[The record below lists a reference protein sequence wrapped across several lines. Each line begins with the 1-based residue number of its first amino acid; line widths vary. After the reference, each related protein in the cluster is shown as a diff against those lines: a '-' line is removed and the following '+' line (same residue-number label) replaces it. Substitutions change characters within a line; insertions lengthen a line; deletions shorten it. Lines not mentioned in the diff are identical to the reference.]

1 MACEYFSSASANCP
15 FLNSRFPS
23 FFSRARGGGRAPHG
37 ASRLTV
43 SPAFPPTGV
52 ALPLPLWSPW
62 TEAVEPLLLDPLAIF
77 SLESCGTLYL
87 SELPPLFLRCS
98 WWELLDSACGP
109 PSPLP
114 WGFLWAFPM
123 SPLSTGVA
131 DLSSPP
137 TGWLGWTRQAG
148 REREGGE
155 KQRRET
161 EKGKSHPQERVSS
174 YIIVWEERSTWHGAT
189 SNREFQEVEIPNS
202 DLWKG
207 CVGVGQNTCMHRSF
221 TQRDKRGIS
230 SIYRTADRRGC
241 D

>member
-77 SLESCGTLYL
+77 SCGTLYL
-87 SELPPLFLRCS
+87 SELPLFLLCS

-155 KQRRET
+155 KQRERDREGEVT
-161 EKGKSHPQERVSS
+161 PTGKSQQLHHSVGG
-174 YIIVWEERSTWHGAT
+174 EEHMTRSHFKQGVPGSRDTKQW
-189 SNREFQEVEIPNS
+189 
-202 DLWKG
+202 LMKG
-207 CVGVGQNTCMHRSF
+207 LGGGRAENTCMHCSF
-221 TQRDKRGIS
+221 TQREKRGIS